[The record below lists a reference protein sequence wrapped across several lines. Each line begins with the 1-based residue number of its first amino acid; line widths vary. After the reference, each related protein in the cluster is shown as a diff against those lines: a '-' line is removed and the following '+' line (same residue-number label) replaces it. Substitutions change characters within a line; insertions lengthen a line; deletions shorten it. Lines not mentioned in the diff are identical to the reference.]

1 MNIKEHYVNKFMKLI
16 EKERKYEMD
25 FHREEIKRLGD
36 KREEVGRAILHLK
49 GRKLREELGSIIV
62 RYGRKKPFKRLE
74 ISVGDVVLISKG
86 NPLHS
91 DLFGNVV
98 EIGKNFIDIAFDE
111 APPKWAYKD
120 VRIDLY
126 VNDITFK
133 RMKKALNKFRNINNK
148 LVGIILGIDEPRM
161 GKEVKVKF
169 FDKNLNESQK
179 NAVINALRAKDLYL
193 IHGPP
198 GTGKTRTI
206 TEVIIQECMRKNK
219 VLATADSNIAADNI
233 LSNLSKY
240 TKYINIVRIGHPT
253 RISKELIEHSLFYK
267 VEKHEKYKAIKK
279 IKEEMSKLMDERDK
293 YKKPIPKWRRGM
305 SDEEIVIFSK
315 LNKDVRGVPRDVL
328 KSMAK
333 WIKTNEKIKKLREKM
348 KKIEEEI
355 IKEIIRKADVVIAT
369 NSMAG
374 CDFLEGFEFDVCV
387 IDEGSQSMEPSAL
400 IPIVKSKKL
409 IMAGD
414 HKQLPPTVLSEDE
427 ELKKTLFERLI
438 KTYPK
443 FSSILKIQYRMNEKI
458 MEFPNKAFYDN
469 KLKAHDSVKSQTI
482 LDLIKGVE
490 IDEED
495 KYIINEEPVVFID
508 VKGKEKRDK
517 DSTSYYNEEEAK
529 VVAKLVETFKK
540 YNIPVSVITPY
551 DAQVKLISNL
561 CEDIEV
567 STVDGFQG
575 KENEVIIISF
585 VRTEKFG
592 FLEDLRRLN
601 VAITRAKRK
610 LVIVGCKELLSQN
623 ETYKELVKSAKL
635 IKLNEFKLNESE
647 IVLKKAQ
654 N

>member
-1 MNIKEHYVNKFMKLI
+1 MNIKEYYVDKFIKLI

-25 FHREEIKRLGD
+25 FHRKEIEKLGD
-36 KREEVGRAILHLK
+36 KREDVGRAILNLK
-49 GRKLREELGSIIV
+49 GRKLREELGSVIV

-74 ISVGDVVLISKG
+74 ISVGDVVLVSKG

-111 APPKWAYKD
+111 EIPKWAYKD

-133 RMKKALNKFRNINNK
+133 RMKKALNKFREIDNRLI
-148 LVGIILGIDEPRM
+148 GIILGIDESRM
-161 GKEVKVKF
+161 GKEVKIGF
-169 FDKNLNESQK
+169 FDKSLNESQK
-179 NAVINALRAKDLYL
+179 NAVINALRAMDLYL

-206 TEVIIQECMRKNK
+206 TEVIVQECMRKNK

-240 TKYINIVRIGHPT
+240 KNINVVRIGHPT
-253 RISKELIEHSLFYK
+253 RISKNLIEHSLFYM

-279 IKEEMSKLMDERDK
+279 IKEDMIGLMDERDK
-293 YKKPIPKWRRGM
+293 HKKPTPRWRRGM
-305 SDEEIVIFSK
+305 SDDEIVIFSK
-315 LNKDVRGVPRDVL
+315 LNKDIRGIPRDIL

-348 KKIEEEI
+348 KKIEDEI
-355 IKEIIRKADVVIAT
+355 IKETIRKADVVVAT

-374 CDFLEGFEFDVCV
+374 CDFLEEFEFDVCV

-438 KTYPK
+438 KTYPN
-443 FSSILKIQYRMNEKI
+443 FSSILEIQYRMNEKI
-458 MEFPNKAFYDN
+458 MKFPNKAFYDN
-469 KLKAHDSVKSQTI
+469 KLKAHKSVESHTI
-482 LDLIKGVE
+482 FDLIDVE
-490 IDEED
+490 VDEED
-495 KYIINEEPVVFID
+495 KFIINEEPIVFID

-529 VVAKLVETFKK
+529 VVAKLVGIFKK

-561 CEDIEV
+561 CDGEV
-567 STVDGFQG
+567 NTVDGFQG
-575 KENEVIIISF
+575 KEDEVIIISF
-585 VRTEKFG
+585 VRTKKFG

-610 LVIVGCKELLSQN
+610 LIIVGCKELLSQD
-623 ETYKELVKSAKL
+623 ETYRELIKSAKL
-635 IKLNEFKLNESE
+635 TEFMGY
-647 IVLKKAQ
+647 
-654 N
+654 